1 MKVAKRNGTFES
13 VSFDKITKRLTY
25 LCSMKPELVEI
36 DPVAITQK
44 VCSQIYDGVSTSTLD
59 ELAAQLCISMVTENS
74 EYGVLASRIIISNNQ
89 KNTSPSFS
97 ETVSILYNA
106 TDEYG
111 KSIHLISEEV
121 YDIVMK
127 NKKKLNDVIKY
138 ERDFNFDYFG
148 FKTLEKAY
156 LLRINKVIIE
166 RIQHLL
172 MRVAIGLH
180 KSNIARAIETYD
192 YMSQKYF
199 IHATPTL
206 FHAGTAHPAM
216 LSCFLLGIEDSV
228 VGIYKCLS
236 DCAQISKFAGGIGIH
251 ISNIRSKGSVIH
263 STNGRTDGIV
273 PMLRVFNETARYIN
287 QSGKRLGSFAIY
299 LEPWHADIEG
309 FLDLKKNHGDEN
321 ARARDLFYSMYIPDL
336 FMKRI
341 AADADWHLF
350 CPSDTPKLTT
360 TFGAEWEKWYDIYA
374 KEGKARH
381 VLPARKLWVK
391 IINSQIETGTPY
403 LVYKD
408 AVNYKSNQQNLGI
421 IKSSNLC
428 VAPDTMILTDKGY
441 YEIQELANQQINVW
455 NGIEFSKTEVLKTGE
470 DSDLIEI
477 SFNDGSVLKC
487 TPYHKFY
494 IQKGY
499 INRKTYTG
507 DILNHKNVHMVEAD
521 ELRSG
526 MRIIKC
532 DYPVIDNER
541 VLDHAYTNGLFSA
554 DGTYSNVGGTETPC
568 KFKSLSGKAYCKR
581 HIQYQK
587 GDIET
592 DKCCGISYSKK
603 PYITLYKEKIA
614 LLEYLDYHSHG
625 EIKDNKLNVKLNVN
639 IEDKFFVPIN
649 YSLSSKMEW
658 FSGYADGDGCIT
670 RNGKS
675 QSLQIGCIHKEFLT
689 NVKFMLQTCG
699 INPKVTKMRNRGKTI
714 LPDGKGGNAEYAT
727 KPLWRLLINGTDLN
741 KLVELGFKPNRLVVK
756 EHTPNRDARKFVEVS
771 EVNYDVNKSDTY
783 CFNEPKR
790 HTGIFN
796 GVIAG
801 NCTEIL
807 EYSDSKE
814 YACCTLG
821 SIGLPRFVEP
831 KPREDLSKEDIVVY
845 SLTDCKFCDKV
856 KTLLGIHGYEYT
868 EHLTDRKAREVKC
881 DGDDGCEAVYE
892 KRVVL
897 DKLAEKYGL
906 PRMTKFPQVFIRD
919 RHIGG
924 FREVRDYFNPTVNFK
939 KLADV
944 TAVMTRNLNNVI
956 DLNFYPVPET
966 ELSNKRHR
974 PLGIGVQGLADL
986 YMLMRYPFDSEE
998 AAELNKKVFATIY
1011 YAAMRESVELAKRE
1025 GAYSTFKGSPLSE
1038 GKFQFDLWEAEP
1050 ERVAGDLELD
1060 WEGLR
1065 AEVMEHGVRNSL
1077 LLAPMPT
1084 ASTSQILGNNE
1095 CIEPY
1100 TSNIYARRTLSGDF
1114 VVVNKHMLNDLKA
1127 LGLWSSELK
1136 DFIILNKGSIQ
1147 NIKTIPDF
1155 VKELYKTSWDL
1166 SQKSLI
1172 DQAADRG
1179 IYVCQSQSLNLFQE
1193 DTNVG
1198 KLSSMHFYAWKKG
1211 LKTGLYYLR
1220 SRPATSAQQFT
1231 IDPKLTEK
1239 FLAEKRAE
1247 AEASKECESCS
1258 A

>member
-1 MKVAKRNGTFES
+1 MKVEKRNGTLQT
-13 VSFDKITKRLTY
+13 VSFDKITKRLAS
-25 LCSMKPELVEI
+25 LCEMEPSCVEI
-36 DPVAITQK
+36 DPVSIAQK
-44 VCSQIYDGVSTSTLD
+44 VCAQIYDGVSTSTLD
-59 ELAAQLCISMVTENS
+59 ELAAQLCISMVTDNP

-97 ETVSILYNA
+97 ETISILYNA
-106 TDEYG
+106 TDKYG
-111 KSIHLISEEV
+111 ESIHLISKEV
-121 YDIVMK
+121 YDIVME

-148 FKTLEKAY
+148 YKTLEKAY

-180 KSNIARAIETYD
+180 KSNISRAIETYE

-251 ISNIRSKGSVIH
+251 ISNIRAKGSVIH

-341 AADADWHLF
+341 QANADWHLF
-350 CPSDTPKLTT
+350 CPSDTPKLTS

-374 KEGKARH
+374 KEGKARS
-381 VLPARKLWVK
+381 VIPARKLWVK

-408 AVNYKSNQQNLGI
+408 AVNYKSNQKNLGI
-421 IKSSNLC
+421 IKSSNL
-428 VAPDTMILTDKGY
+428 
-441 YEIQELANQQINVW
+441 
-455 NGIEFSKTEVLKTGE
+455 
-470 DSDLIEI
+470 
-477 SFNDGSVLKC
+477 
-487 TPYHKFY
+487 
-494 IQKGY
+494 
-499 INRKTYTG
+499 
-507 DILNHKNVHMVEAD
+507 
-521 ELRSG
+521 
-526 MRIIKC
+526 
-532 DYPVIDNER
+532 
-541 VLDHAYTNGLFSA
+541 
-554 DGTYSNVGGTETPC
+554 
-568 KFKSLSGKAYCKR
+568 
-581 HIQYQK
+581 
-587 GDIET
+587 
-592 DKCCGISYSKK
+592 
-603 PYITLYKEKIA
+603 
-614 LLEYLDYHSHG
+614 
-625 EIKDNKLNVKLNVN
+625 
-639 IEDKFFVPIN
+639 
-649 YSLSSKMEW
+649 
-658 FSGYADGDGCIT
+658 
-670 RNGKS
+670 
-675 QSLQIGCIHKEFLT
+675 
-689 NVKFMLQTCG
+689 
-699 INPKVTKMRNRGKTI
+699 
-714 LPDGKGGNAEYAT
+714 
-727 KPLWRLLINGTDLN
+727 
-741 KLVELGFKPNRLVVK
+741 
-756 EHTPNRDARKFVEVS
+756 
-771 EVNYDVNKSDTY
+771 
-783 CFNEPKR
+783 
-790 HTGIFN
+790 
-796 GVIAG
+796 
-801 NCTEIL
+801 CTEIL

-821 SIGLPRFVEP
+821 SIGLPRFVEH
-831 KPREDLSKEDIVVY
+831 KPRENYSKSDIVVY

-856 KTLLGIHGYEYT
+856 KTLLSLNGYEYT
-868 EHLTDRKAREVKC
+868 EHLTDAKAKEVKC
-881 DGDDGCEAVYE
+881 DDDDGCEAIYE

-897 DKLAEKYGL
+897 DQLAEKYGL

-924 FREVRDYFNPTVNFK
+924 FKEVREFFNPTFNFK

-998 AAELNKKVFATIY
+998 AAALNKKVFATIY
-1011 YAAMRESVELAKRE
+1011 YAAMRESVELAKLH
-1025 GAYSTFKGSPLSE
+1025 GAYSSFKGSPLSE

-1060 WEGLR
+1060 WDSLR
-1065 AEVMEHGVRNSL
+1065 ASVLEHGVRNSL

-1114 VVVNKHMLNDLKA
+1114 VVVNKHMLKDLKK

-1136 DFIILNKGSIQ
+1136 DYIILSKGSIQ
-1147 NIKTIPDF
+1147 GIKTVPAF

-1179 IYVCQSQSLNLFQE
+1179 LYVCQSQSLNLFQE
-1193 DTNVG
+1193 DTNVN

-1220 SRPATSAQQFT
+1220 SRPASNAQQFT
-1231 IDPKLTEK
+1231 IDPELTKK

>member
-1 MKVAKRNGTFES
+1 MKVAKRNGTLES
-13 VSFDKITKRLTY
+13 VSFDKITKRLTF
-25 LCSMKPELVEI
+25 LCSMEPELVEI

-428 VAPDTMILTDKGY
+428 
-441 YEIQELANQQINVW
+441 
-455 NGIEFSKTEVLKTGE
+455 
-470 DSDLIEI
+470 
-477 SFNDGSVLKC
+477 
-487 TPYHKFY
+487 
-494 IQKGY
+494 
-499 INRKTYTG
+499 
-507 DILNHKNVHMVEAD
+507 
-521 ELRSG
+521 
-526 MRIIKC
+526 
-532 DYPVIDNER
+532 
-541 VLDHAYTNGLFSA
+541 
-554 DGTYSNVGGTETPC
+554 
-568 KFKSLSGKAYCKR
+568 
-581 HIQYQK
+581 
-587 GDIET
+587 
-592 DKCCGISYSKK
+592 
-603 PYITLYKEKIA
+603 
-614 LLEYLDYHSHG
+614 
-625 EIKDNKLNVKLNVN
+625 
-639 IEDKFFVPIN
+639 
-649 YSLSSKMEW
+649 
-658 FSGYADGDGCIT
+658 
-670 RNGKS
+670 
-675 QSLQIGCIHKEFLT
+675 
-689 NVKFMLQTCG
+689 
-699 INPKVTKMRNRGKTI
+699 
-714 LPDGKGGNAEYAT
+714 
-727 KPLWRLLINGTDLN
+727 
-741 KLVELGFKPNRLVVK
+741 
-756 EHTPNRDARKFVEVS
+756 
-771 EVNYDVNKSDTY
+771 
-783 CFNEPKR
+783 
-790 HTGIFN
+790 
-796 GVIAG
+796 
-801 NCTEIL
+801 TEIL

-856 KTLLGIHGYEYT
+856 KTLLSIHGYEYT

-881 DGDDGCEAVYE
+881 DDDDGCEAVYE
-892 KRVVL
+892 KRIVL
-897 DKLAEKYGL
+897 DQLAEKYGL

-974 PLGIGVQGLADL
+974 PLGIGIQGLADL

-1166 SQKSLI
+1166 SQKALI